1 MLMTE
6 SGESLLKEL
15 ENVMETLKRHISI
28 IKILTNEQPVGI
40 IRLSR
45 ETGLPEHKVR
55 YSLRVLERDNVIE
68 PSTNGAIL
76 SPEFIENRPA
86 ILNRVKKLSDEL
98 AEIYHDLE
106 KLLSG

>member
-15 ENVMETLKRHISI
+15 ENAMETLKRHISI

-40 IRLSR
+40 IKLSR

-55 YSLRVLERDNVIE
+55 YSLRVLERDSVIE
-68 PSTNGAIL
+68 PSSNGAIL
-76 SPEFIENRPA
+76 SPDFIESRTA
-86 ILNRVKKLSDEL
+86 ILDRVRKLSE
-98 AEIYHDLE
+98 EFTEVYEDLE

>member
-45 ETGLPEHKVR
+45 ETGLPEHKIR

-76 SPEFIENRPA
+76 SPEFIENRSA
-86 ILNRVKKLSDEL
+86 ILKRVKNLSDEL